1 VKIWRNHKKLLPRER
16 SALSKPTAL
25 VTGSSSGIGK
35 AIAQRLL
42 IEGWEVVGFDKSPS
56 SIAHASFQTLA
67 VDLSHAKAI
76 TSCLEQLEAQQILP
90 TAVVHAAGFMYAGSV
105 ETSQLESSEGMW
117 RVHVA
122 AISQIAQKLLPVMRA
137 SHSGRIVLIGSRVAG
152 GIANRG
158 QYAAS
163 KAALVSLARSWAAEV
178 VANGITVNVVSPAA
192 TETGMLADPNRVS
205 APPKMPPIGRLIQ
218 PDEIAA
224 TVSYLLSSNAA
235 AITGQNIQICG
246 GASLDF

>member
-1 VKIWRNHKKLLPRER
+1 M
-16 SALSKPTAL
+16 SKPTAL

-35 AIAQRLL
+35 AIVERLL
-42 IEGWEVVGFDKSPS
+42 IEGWAVVGFDKSPP
-56 SIAHASFQTLA
+56 SISHALFKTLA
-67 VDLSHAKAI
+67 VDLTQAKAI
-76 TSCLEQLEAQQILP
+76 AGCLEQLEELQTLP
-90 TAVVHAAGFMYAGSV
+90 TVVVHAAGFMHAGPI

-152 GIANRG
+152 GIANRS

-178 VANGITVNVVSPAA
+178 VANGVTVNVVSPAA
-192 TETGMLADPNRVS
+192 TETGMLADPNRIA
-205 APPKMPPIGRLIQ
+205 APPKIPPIGRLIQ

>member
-1 VKIWRNHKKLLPRER
+1 
-16 SALSKPTAL
+16 LSKPTAL

-35 AIAQRLL
+35 AIAERLL
-42 IEGWEVVGFDKSPS
+42 IEGWAVVGLDKSLS
-56 SIAHASFQTLA
+56 SISHAFFKTMV
-67 VDLSHAKAI
+67 VDLTQIKAI
-76 TSCLEQLEAQQILP
+76 ADCLEQLEEQQTLP
-90 TAVVHAAGFMYAGSV
+90 TVVVHAAGFMHASSA
-105 ETSQLESSEGMW
+105 ETSQLDLSEGMW

-137 SHSGRIVLIGSRVAG
+137 SNSGRIVLIGSRVSG

-178 VANGITVNVVSPAA
+178 VANGVTVNVVSPAA
-192 TETGMLADPNRVS
+192 TETGMLADPNRAAVQ
-205 APPKMPPIGRLIQ
+205 PKLPPIGRLIQ

>member
-1 VKIWRNHKKLLPRER
+1 
-16 SALSKPTAL
+16 LSKPTAL

-35 AIAQRLL
+35 AIVERLL
-42 IEGWEVVGFDKSPS
+42 IEGWAV
-56 SIAHASFQTLA
+56 
-67 VDLSHAKAI
+67 VDLSQSKAI
-76 TSCLEQLEAQQILP
+76 ASCLEQIETQQILP
-90 TAVVHAAGFMYAGSV
+90 TVVVHAAGFMHAGPI
-105 ETSQLESSEGMW
+105 ETSQLDLSEGMW

-122 AISQIAQKLLPVMRA
+122 AISQIAQKLLPMMRA

-178 VANGITVNVVSPAA
+178 VTNGVTVNVVSPAA
-192 TETGMLADPNRVS
+192 TETGMLADLNRIAVQ
-205 APPKMPPIGRLIQ
+205 PKLPPIGRLIQ

>member
-1 VKIWRNHKKLLPRER
+1 
-16 SALSKPTAL
+16 LSKPTAL

-35 AIAQRLL
+35 AIAERLL
-42 IEGWEVVGFDKSPS
+42 VEGWAVVGLDKLPS
-56 SIAHASFQTLA
+56 TIEHSSFKSVE
-67 VDLSHAKAI
+67 VDLLQAKAI
-76 TSCLEQLEAQQILP
+76 ADCLEQLQEQQALP
-90 TAVVHAAGFMYAGSV
+90 TVVVHAAGFMHAGPA
-105 ETSQLESSEGMW
+105 ETSQLDSSEGMW

-122 AISQIAQKLLPVMRA
+122 AISQIAQKLLPVMRN
-137 SHSGRIVLIGSRVAG
+137 SRSGRIVLIGSRVAS

-192 TETGMLADPNRVS
+192 TETGMLTDSHRAAVQ
-205 APPKMPPIGRLIQ
+205 PKMPPIGRLIQ
-218 PDEIAA
+218 PEEVAA

>member
-1 VKIWRNHKKLLPRER
+1 M
-16 SALSKPTAL
+16 KPTAL

-35 AIAQRLL
+35 AVAERLL
-42 IEGWEVVGFDKSPS
+42 IEGWAVVGFDKSPS
-56 SIAHASFQTLA
+56 TIVHSSFKTIA
-67 VDLSHAKAI
+67 VDLLQATAI
-76 TSCLEQLEAQQILP
+76 ADSLEQLEAHQTLP
-90 TAVVHAAGFMYAGSV
+90 TVVVHAAGFMHAGPIEV
-105 ETSQLESSEGMW
+105 SQLDSSESMW

-122 AISQIAQKLLPVMRA
+122 AISQIAQKLLPAMRA

-192 TETGMLADPNRVS
+192 TETGMLADPNRAAVQ
-205 APPKMPPIGRLIQ
+205 PKLPPIGRLIQ

>member
-1 VKIWRNHKKLLPRER
+1 
-16 SALSKPTAL
+16 LSKPTAL

-35 AIAQRLL
+35 AIVERLL
-42 IEGWEVVGFDKSPS
+42 MEGWAVVGFDKLPASIVHS
-56 SIAHASFQTLA
+56 SFKPLA
-67 VDLSHAKAI
+67 VDLSQAEAI
-76 TSCLEQLEAQQILP
+76 ASCMEQLEEKQTLP
-90 TAVVHAAGFMYAGSV
+90 TVVVHAAGFMHAGPL
-105 ETSQLESSEGMW
+105 ETSQLDSSEGMW

-137 SHSGRIVLIGSRVAG
+137 AHSGRIVLIGSRVAG

-178 VANGITVNVVSPAA
+178 VANGVTVNVVSPAA
-192 TETGMLADPNRVS
+192 TETGMLTDLNRATVQ
-205 APPKMPPIGRLIQ
+205 PKLPPIGRLIQ

>member
-1 VKIWRNHKKLLPRER
+1 MSKLN
-16 SALSKPTAL
+16 KPAAL

-35 AIAQRLL
+35 AIAERLL
-42 IEGWEVVGFDKSPS
+42 VEGWKVVGLDKSPA
-56 SIAHASFQTLA
+56 SIVHASFKCME
-67 VDLSHAKAI
+67 VDLSQAKAI
-76 TSCLEQLEAQQILP
+76 AACLEQLDEQQTLP
-90 TAVVHAAGFMYAGSV
+90 TVVVHAAGFMHAGPV
-105 ETSQLESSEGMW
+105 EISQLDASEGMW

-137 SHSGRIVLIGSRVAG
+137 AHSGRIVLIGSRVAG

-178 VANGITVNVVSPAA
+178 VANGVTVNVVSPAA
-192 TETGMLADPNRVS
+192 TETGMLADPNRATVQ
-205 APPKMPPIGRLIQ
+205 PKVPPIGRLIQ

>member
-1 VKIWRNHKKLLPRER
+1 MR
-16 SALSKPTAL
+16 PTAL

-35 AIAQRLL
+35 AIAERLL
-42 IEGWEVVGFDKSPS
+42 TEGWAVVGFDKSPT
-56 SIAHASFQTLA
+56 SIVHASFKSFE
-67 VDLSHAKAI
+67 VDLSQSNAI
-76 TSCLEQLEAQQILP
+76 AECLERLEELLP
-90 TAVVHAAGFMYAGSV
+90 LPKVVVHAAGFMQAGTA
-105 ETSQLESSEGMW
+105 ETLQLDSSEGMW
-117 RVHVA
+117 RVHVS

-137 SHSGRIVLIGSRVAG
+137 AHSGRIVLIGSRVAS
-152 GIANRG
+152 GIANRS

-192 TETGMLADPNRVS
+192 TETNMLGDPGRVS

-218 PDEIAA
+218 PNEIAA
-224 TVSYLLSSNAA
+224 IVSYLLSVNAA